1 MIKLYNTLKHK
12 KEVFRPLHDKKVG
25 IYTCGPTVYWYAHI
39 GNLRTY
45 IFEDILVRVLKYNGY
60 KVNRVM
66 NITDV
71 GHLTSNADTGKDKL
85 EEGAKREKKT
95 VWQIADFYT
104 KAFKKDLK
112 RLNILFPDE
121 FIKATDTIKDQIN
134 LIKMLERKGYTY
146 KTSDGIYF
154 DTSKLKHYGR
164 LWGKKEI
171 KMRAGFRVKMV
182 AGKKHL
188 TDFAL
193 WKFSPK
199 DVKRQMEWASPWGI
213 GFPGWHTE
221 CVVMSIKELG
231 IPFDIHCGGIDHI
244 LIHHTN
250 EIAQAEAAY
259 NKIMARYWLH
269 GEFLV
274 LKKGKM
280 SKSEGH
286 ILTIDDLISK
296 GFNPLSYRYLCLTC
310 HYRKQLVFSLK
321 SLAASQNSL
330 NNIYGKV
337 RAIVSSP
344 LLNSLKVRRDVI
356 KSYKKKFLSFIN
368 DDLNTPR
375 ALALTQKLLD
385 DTKVNSKEKY
395 YILLDFDKVLG
406 LGLNKVKS
414 LKIPQ
419 KVRKLIQKR
428 EQLRKKGLW
437 KQADTIRKDV
447 ARLGFFIK
455 DTSKGPQI
463 IRAKEKYG

>member
-1 MIKLYNTLKHK
+1 MIYLYNTLKHK
-12 KEVFRPLHDKKVG
+12 KEAFRPLHDKKVG

-95 VWQIADFYT
+95 VWEIADFYT
-104 KAFKKDLK
+104 KTFKKDLK
-112 RLNILFPDE
+112 RLNIIFPDK

-134 LIKMLERKGYTY
+134 LIKILEKKGYTY
-146 KTSDGIYF
+146 KTNDGIYF

-182 AGKKHL
+182 KGKKHL

-199 DVKRQMEWASPWGI
+199 NVKRQMEWPSPWGI

-286 ILTIDDLISK
+286 ILTIDDLIAK
-296 GFNPLSYRYLCLTC
+296 GFTPLSYRYLCLTC
-310 HYRKQLVFSLK
+310 HYRKQLVFSIK
-321 SLAASQNSL
+321 SLSASQKSL
-330 NNIYGKV
+330 NNIYDKV
-337 RAIVSSP
+337 REIVSSP
-344 LLNSLKVRRDVI
+344 LLSKLKVKKENI
-356 KSYKKKFLSFIN
+356 KRYKEKFLSFIN

-375 ALALTQKLLD
+375 ALALTQTLLNDKKL
-385 DTKVNSKEKY
+385 NIKEKY
-395 YILLDFDKVLG
+395 SLLLDFDKIFG
-406 LGLNKVKS
+406 LGIDKIEGVKIPDKVK
-414 LKIPQ
+414 
-419 KVRKLIQKR
+419 KLVEQR
-428 EQLRKKGLW
+428 ENLRKQHLW
-437 KQADTIRKDV
+437 KEADTIRKNIEK
-447 ARLGFFIK
+447 LGFSIK
-455 DTSKGPQI
+455 DTPKGPQI
-463 IRAKEKYG
+463 IKYQP

>member
-1 MIKLYNTLKHK
+1 MIKFYNTLHHK
-12 KEVFRPLHDKKVG
+12 KEIFRPLHDKKVG

-60 KVNRVM
+60 KVKRVM

-71 GHLTSNADTGKDKL
+71 GHLTSNADTGEDKL
-85 EEGAKREKKT
+85 EKGAKREKKT

-104 KAFKKDLK
+104 KTFKKDLK
-112 RLNILFPDE
+112 RLNIIYPDI

-134 LIKMLERKGYTY
+134 LIKILEKKGYTY

-171 KMRAGFRVKMV
+171 KIKAGSRVKIV
-182 AGKKHL
+182 PGKKHS

-199 DVKRQMEWASPWGI
+199 DVKRQMEWPSPWGI

-231 IPFDIHCGGIDHI
+231 IPFDIHCGGVDHI

-286 ILTIDDLISK
+286 ILTIDDLIKK

-321 SLAASQNSL
+321 SLSASQKAL
-330 NNIYGKV
+330 NNLYDKV
-337 RAIVSSP
+337 RELIDTP
-344 LLNSLKVRRDVI
+344 QFKKLNLRKNI
-356 KSYKKKFLSFIN
+356 IEGYKKRFLSFIN
-368 DDLNTPR
+368 DDLNVPR
-375 ALALTQKLLD
+375 ALALVWDLLD
-385 DTKVNSKEKY
+385 DKKANAKEKY
-395 YILLDFDKVLG
+395 HLLIDFDKILG
-406 LGLNKVKS
+406 LKLNEIRKLTVPLKVK
-414 LKIPQ
+414 
-419 KVRKLIQKR
+419 KLVQKR
-428 EQLRKKGLW
+428 EELREKGLW
-437 KQADTIRKDV
+437 KEADKIRENIKK
-447 ARLGFFIK
+447 LGFSIK
-455 DTSKGPQI
+455 DTSKGSQI
-463 IRAKEKYG
+463 IRNKNNYG